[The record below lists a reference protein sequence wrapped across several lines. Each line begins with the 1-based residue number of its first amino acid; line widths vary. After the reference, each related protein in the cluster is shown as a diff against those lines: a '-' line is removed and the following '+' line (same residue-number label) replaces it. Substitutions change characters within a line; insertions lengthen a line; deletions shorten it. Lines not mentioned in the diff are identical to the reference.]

1 MKITSLFGRST
12 PVVSFEFFP
21 PKTEEGVDQLY
32 KTVEELRPCRPS
44 FVSVTYGAGG
54 STRDRTIELVGRIQ
68 RELGIL
74 TMAHLTCVG
83 SSRGEIAEVLQRLKA
98 AGIRNVLA
106 LRGDPPKGETAFRA
120 AKDGFSHATEL
131 VAFARSEWP
140 ELCIGAACYPEGHV
154 ENRDLEIDLT
164 HLVAKVRAGADFLV
178 SQLFFDNEDYRAF
191 VRRCRS
197 VGIEIPIVPGLMPI
211 TNVSQVERFTQMCGS
226 RIPQELRRRLKIV
239 ANDPAAVVATGVQW
253 TVDQGRALLRD
264 GAPGLH
270 FYTLN
275 RSSATLAVHAAL
287 GL

>member
-21 PKTEEGVDQLY
+21 PKTEEGVEQLY

-83 SSRGEIAEVLQRLKA
+83 SSKAEIAEVLHRLKV
-98 AGIRNVLA
+98 AGIKNVLA
-106 LRGDPPKGETAFRA
+106 LRGDPPKGETSFRA
-120 AKDGFSHATEL
+120 TKDGFSHATEL

-154 ENRDLEIDLT
+154 ENRDLEVDLE

-191 VRRCRS
+191 TRRCRS
-197 VGIEIPIVPGLMPI
+197 AGIEIPIVPGLMPI
-211 TNVSQVERFTQMCGS
+211 TNVSQIERFTQMCGS